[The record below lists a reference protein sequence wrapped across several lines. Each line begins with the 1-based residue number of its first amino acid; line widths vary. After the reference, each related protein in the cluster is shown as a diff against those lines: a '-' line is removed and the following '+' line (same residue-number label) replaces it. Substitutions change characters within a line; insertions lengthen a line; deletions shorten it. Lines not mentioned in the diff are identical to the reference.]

1 MMTFLDDHP
10 SGKLCVMYQKQIEAI
25 DEMSTESQR
34 LYSFDPSKVK
44 LDLLATFYTSAT
56 FR

>member
-34 LYSFDPSKVK
+34 LYSFDPSKVTSH
-44 LDLLATFYTSAT
+44 LLATFYTSAT

>member
-1 MMTFLDDHP
+1 MMAFLDDHP

-44 LDLLATFYTSAT
+44 SNLLATFYTSAT